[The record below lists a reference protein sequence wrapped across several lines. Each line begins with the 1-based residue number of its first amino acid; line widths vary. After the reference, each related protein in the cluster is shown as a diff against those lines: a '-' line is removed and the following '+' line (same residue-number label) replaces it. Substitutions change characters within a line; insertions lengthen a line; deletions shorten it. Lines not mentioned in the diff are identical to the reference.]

1 MLPPPESLD
10 AGFRLG
16 LLICFLFGAV
26 CSLPSVWKTF
36 FKEDKNGL
44 PLGGAYLKAGEYG
57 ETELNTTWSVFKE
70 PLNSWTSLAYSVFGI
85 AICYVGYVDYYAPP
99 ADASNRMTA
108 DAGFSM
114 MIGSFCFYLGI
125 SSFLFHA
132 SHTEIWRKADAG
144 MTSGICIPLAVFAI
158 WDRVRLPGI
167 HSYIMMSLCSFLL
180 FTLTHGYVP
189 YGSSDYLLPGMILVL
204 WTLELV
210 PRFGGVLHDDQYLYW
225 LRCLFAVLGGALLRA
240 IDIKRKD
247 PKVKNILL
255 GVFFTLLAL
264 FGFLVGFVDDVTL
277 CALVAGIVTV
287 VNPAR
292 GHIFWHIASAY
303 ALYIWW
309 YMLRIRPGDPDT
321 PYHSD
326 NVLVNLLL
334 FIALKNGFRRLVMN
348 IPSNYMSPDYQDR
361 VRLMAEHAVFAVWGY
376 YTVVEQ
382 PTVFHSWMFNPI
394 LCWFKPVFPSSAFMV
409 YYTAKVAAHVED
421 VLYLWCTGS
430 TFTKHAPLVNG
441 PPGGSATSPT
451 HTLTASLGI
460 SGLLPSPAL
469 RTPSDSEEDPMRSKS
484 TVPAMS
490 SRAERAEGEHMR
502 SFHHNIAAMMAV
514 VSLFAGKYRVLC
526 LIDVY
531 TCGSLVLP
539 ILNLLICKT
548 CILTVPVVHF
558 QLRLRQDRVAGGAVP
573 RHVRRTPRLLQAR
586 RAAGLAQSAGAGAA
600 GDHRHV
606 PLLARMVLLH
616 ADLDD
621 HLLRVQEHDRRRALH
636 TRRLHVVRRARTRA
650 VPALSAGA
658 AGPERCVDCAY
669 GACAVPS
676 AHG

>member
-1 MLPPPESLD
+1 MKMLPPPESLD

-26 CSLPSVWKTF
+26 CSLPSVWETF
-36 FKEDKNGL
+36 FKKDKNGL

-99 ADASNRMTA
+99 ADASNRMTS

-132 SHTEIWRKADAG
+132 SHTEVWRKADAG

-189 YGSSDYLLPGMILVL
+189 YGSSDILLPGMILVL

-321 PYHSD
+321 PFHSD

-348 IPSNYMSPDYQDR
+348 IPPAYMSPDYQDR
-361 VRLMAEHAVFAVWGY
+361 VRLMMEHAVFAVWGY

-430 TFTKHAPLVNG
+430 TFTKQAPLVNG
-441 PPGGSATSPT
+441 TPTSPT

-460 SGLLPSPAL
+460 SGMLPSPAL

-514 VSLFAGKYRVLC
+514 VSLFAGKILFYFVLC
-526 LIDVY
+526 WRLSR
-531 TCGSLVLP
+531 CLVLRTKSCSLCHAIGLYGSVP
-539 ILNLLICKT
+539 CNCLATNLNYIS
-548 CILTVPVVHF
+548 HF
-558 QLRLRQDRVAGGAVP
+558 SALRLREDRLAGGAVP
-573 RHVRRTPRLLQAR
+573 RHVRRAPRHLQAR
-586 RAAGLAQSAGAGAA
+586 RAAGLAQSAGNSLLLQAVIQAGS
-600 GDHRHV
+600 H
-606 PLLARMVLLH
+606 
-616 ADLDD
+616 
-621 HLLRVQEHDRRRALH
+621 
-636 TRRLHVVRRARTRA
+636 
-650 VPALSAGA
+650 
-658 AGPERCVDCAY
+658 
-669 GACAVPS
+669 
-676 AHG
+676 